1 MQKIVPFL
9 WFEDSKAE
17 EAVKF
22 YTSIFKDSKI
32 LDTMRYGKSGPGPE
46 GSVMSVTFELEGQEF
61 YALNGN
67 PQFKFTEALSL
78 FVNCDTQEE
87 VDELWEKLK
96 DGGMELGPG
105 WVKDKF
111 GLAWQIIPTVL
122 GEYLS
127 DPDPEKSQRVMQV
140 MMQMNKLD
148 VGKLKQAYE
157 GR

>member
-17 EAVKF
+17 EAVNF
-22 YTSIFKDSKI
+22 YTSIFKNSKI
-32 LDTMRYGKSGPGPE
+32 VNTMRYGEAGPGPE
-46 GSVMSVTFELEGQEF
+46 GSVMSVTFQLEGQEF

-67 PQFKFTEALSL
+67 PQFKFSEAISM
-78 FVNCDTQEE
+78 FVNCETQKE
-87 VDELWEKLK
+87 VDGLWGKLSE
-96 DGGMELGPG
+96 GGMEMGPG

-111 GLAWQIIPTVL
+111 GLAWQIVPTIL

-127 DPDPEKSQRVMQV
+127 DPDPEKSQRVMQA

-148 VGKLKQAYE
+148 IEKLKQAYE
-157 GR
+157 GQ

>member
-1 MQKIVPFL
+1 MQKIVTFL
-9 WFEDSKAE
+9 WFEDGEAE
-17 EAVKF
+17 EAANF
-22 YTSIFKDSKI
+22 YISIFKNSKI
-32 LDTMRYGKSGPGPE
+32 TNIVRYGEAGPGPE
-46 GSVMSVTFELEGQEF
+46 GSVMWVTFQLEGQEF

-67 PQFKFTEALSL
+67 PQFKFNEAISL

-87 VDELWEKLK
+87 VDKLWDKISE
-96 DGGMELGPG
+96 GGMELGPG

-111 GLAWQIIPTVL
+111 GLAWQIVPTIM

-127 DPDPEKSQRVMQV
+127 DPDKEKSQRVMQV

-148 VGKLKQAYE
+148 IEILKDAYE